1 MSAKKKTIIA
11 LIVGA
16 VLGVVFAVFEIQQ
29 LSGYEDVVGMSRS
42 DILAQSLIMIPCFM
56 LYAFGYAFGWK
67 RCKGFV
73 AKAAK
78 VSADVT
84 FMYLI
89 VQLITGK
96 GFGKGIIIAMLIFSF
111 AIGIVWLP
119 GIVFGIKELI
129 TEHKAN
135 AYS

>member
-1 MSAKKKTIIA
+1 M
-11 LIVGA
+11 
-16 VLGVVFAVFEIQQ
+16 GVVFAVFEIQQ

-56 LYAFGYAFGWK
+56 LYAFGWK

-96 GFGKGIIIAMLIFSF
+96 GFGKGASLQC
-111 AIGIVWLP
+111 
-119 GIVFGIKELI
+119 
-129 TEHKAN
+129 
-135 AYS
+135 